1 LAIQV
6 RKQTKS
12 FHGRTLATLRATG
25 QSKFHVPAFAPY
37 PEGFRTIKAGDFSAL
52 KTAFDDT
59 VCAFLL
65 ECVQGEG
72 GVNLIDAAWAH
83 EAEQAAK
90 KAGALVIVD
99 EVQTGIGRT
108 GTFLAYETL
117 GIKPD
122 AVTLAKAIAGG
133 IPCGALLFKGKA
145 RDVFVAGDHQ
155 STFAGNPLVS
165 AAGLVVIE
173 ELSKPGFLSRVTD
186 AGDYIRQTVASWKLP
201 FIADIRGKGLM
212 IGIDVDPQKMK
223 SPQNAGE
230 IQTRCLNAGL
240 CISTAGINT
249 IRFLPPLTITDG
261 EISSGLKIFKSTMES
276 L

>member
-1 LAIQV
+1 
-6 RKQTKS
+6 
-12 FHGRTLATLRATG
+12 
-25 QSKFHVPAFAPY
+25 
-37 PEGFRTIKAGDFSAL
+37 
-52 KTAFDDT
+52 
-59 VCAFLL
+59 
-65 ECVQGEG
+65 VQGEG
-72 GVNLIDAAWAH
+72 GVNLIDAEWART
-83 EAEQAAK
+83 AADAAR
-90 KAGALVIVD
+90 KAGALVIAD

-108 GTFLAYETL
+108 GTVLASESL
-117 GIKPD
+117 GIEPD

-186 AGDYIRQTVASWKLP
+186 AGNYIRQTVASWKLP

-212 IGIDVDPQKMK
+212 IGIDVDPDKMK
-223 SPQNAGE
+223 SPKNAGE
-230 IQTRCLNAGL
+230 IQKLCLDAGL
-240 CISTAGINT
+240 CISTAGVNT
-249 IRFLPPLTITDG
+249 LRFLPPLVITDE
-261 EISSGLKIFKSTMES
+261 EINAGLGIFKTEIEK